1 MRILI
6 DMNLSPKWS
15 LVLKDAG
22 IESVHWSDL
31 GPATTPD
38 PEIMEIA
45 ATNNLTILTNDLDF
59 GIALASALRTKPSVV
74 QIRSNDLR
82 PTSIGKQVSQ
92 ALNQM
97 KEELE
102 MEPSFLSIRGERESG
117 SCHCANPIDQ
127 TSLSPPHQAARL
139 EVGREKFLR
148 SAEGGGNGF
157 GGEVTAARG
166 AFHGGGPAG

>member
-1 MRILI
+1 M
-6 DMNLSPKWS
+6 
-15 LVLKDAG
+15 LKDAG
-22 IESVHWSDL
+22 IDSVHWSDL

-38 PEIMEIA
+38 PEIMEFA

-102 MEPSFLSIRGERESG
+102 MGALVSIDPGRTR
-117 SCHCANPIDQ
+117 I
-127 TSLSPPHQAARL
+127 RL
-139 EVGREKFLR
+139 LPLR
-148 SAEGGGNGF
+148 KSN
-157 GGEVTAARG
+157 
-166 AFHGGGPAG
+166 